1 MRSHPPLRL
10 TRRGK
15 AVLWILGL
23 SLVLLL
29 GVAVVVGLV
38 APATRAAASRS
49 ACAGCGEL
57 ATPPPRAEISPGS
70 PAVPGERVVVVR
82 PGDTLWSIVAE
93 HAPSR
98 DPYGIIEK
106 VRRRNDLVGHR
117 IHAGQELVVP

>member
-1 MRSHPPLRL
+1 MRSDPPLRL

-15 AVLWILGL
+15 VVLWGLGL

-29 GVAVVVGLV
+29 LVAVVAGLV
-38 APATRAAASRS
+38 APATRAAASRP

-57 ATPPPRAEISPGS
+57 ATLPGPPEASPGA
-70 PAVPGERVVVVR
+70 PARPGERVVVVR
-82 PGDTLWSIVAE
+82 AGDTLWSIVAE

-98 DPYGIIEK
+98 DPYGIIEE
-106 VRRRNDLVGHR
+106 VRRRNDLRGHT

>member
-1 MRSHPPLRL
+1 MRSDPPLRL

-15 AVLWILGL
+15 AVLWVLGL

-29 GVAVVVGLV
+29 GVAVVAGLV
-38 APATRAAASRS
+38 APATRAAAARS

-57 ATPPPRAEISPGS
+57 TTLPALPEVSPGA
-70 PAVPGERVVVVR
+70 PAGPGERVVVVR

-98 DPYGIIEK
+98 DPYGIIEE
-106 VRRRNDLVGHR
+106 VRRRNDLRGHR